1 MKFDVLHN
9 FISPVT
15 GRVLADYNYVL
26 VGNAQGIAI
35 PSPILIDIRLDL
47 INLRKRHNTLVDADF
62 VVGHENEEIPN
73 AQVLVN
79 LANGYMVNIDG
90 IVSTT
95 DIIPIGDLPDLTYKH
110 LWMGNLLNRPIEVLT
125 ILLENLPDLTSKK
138 IWRGN
143 LLDRPIEVDDLTTL
157 EEDMSNAL
165 AQLASLASLVSS
177 LVSTVAG
184 IQSALAALEAGLASV
199 GGWVGIA
206 LMQTQILGLI
216 AAVAATNARI
226 DNLRLNNIPADADVS
241 LYDFKIINLADPV
254 NPQDAVNL
262 RTLEASVG
270 AVMLEGFVEGGPPVG
285 GVITTVR
292 GPDCLLTNI
301 PAGGDVDMD
310 EFRIK
315 NLQQSPIETL
325 DAISAQF
332 LWDLMHDEVEVIW
345 L

>member
-1 MKFDVLHN
+1 MKFDILHN

-15 GRVLADYNYVL
+15 GRVLADVNYVL
-26 VGNAQGIAI
+26 VGNNQGIAI

-47 INLRKRHNTLVDADF
+47 IRLRKKYDILVDADF
-62 VVGHENEEIPN
+62 VVGHPNDQIPN

-79 LANGYMVNIDG
+79 LDDGFMVNTAG

-95 DIIPIGDLPDLTYKH
+95 EIVPIGGLPDLTFTY
-110 LWMGNLLNRPIEVLT
+110 LWTGNLLNRPIEVQT
-125 ILLENLPDLTSKK
+125 IIVDNLPNLTLKR

-143 LLDRPIEVDDLTTL
+143 LINRPVEVDDLTTL
-157 EEDMSNAL
+157 ETDMSNVL
-165 AQLASLASLVSS
+165 SEIASLVSLLSS
-177 LVSTVAG
+177 LASAVSAIQSILAG
-184 IQSALAALEAGLASV
+184 IEAGLASV
-199 GGWVGIA
+199 GGWAGIA
-206 LMQTQILGLI
+206 AMQVEIIGLI
-216 AAVAATNARI
+216 AAIAAVNARI
-226 DNLRLNNIPADADVS
+226 DNLRLNNIPADDDVS
-241 LYDFKIINLADPV
+241 LYDFRIINLADPID
-254 NPQDAVNL
+254 PQDAVNL
-262 RTLEASVG
+262 RTLSGSVG
-270 AVMLEGFVEGGPPVG
+270 AITLEGFVEGGPPVA

-301 PAGGDVDMD
+301 PAGGDVDME

-315 NLQQSPIETL
+315 NLQQSPVENL